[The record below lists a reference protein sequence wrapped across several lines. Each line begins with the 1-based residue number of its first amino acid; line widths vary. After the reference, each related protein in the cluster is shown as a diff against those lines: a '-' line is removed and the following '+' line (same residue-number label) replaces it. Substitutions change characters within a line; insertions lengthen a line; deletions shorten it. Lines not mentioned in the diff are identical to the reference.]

1 MQLKRF
7 INFFFTSI
15 LVFLMLNVCFADDGP
30 VIDKNQA
37 QAIAQDYLNTHSYSS
52 YKAVATDTLLAKVK
66 DKSTGNTYWMDAGQ
80 AKSDVR
86 EENPKIDLVLNFARV
101 VDIVNN
107 GKIVGKIYVDSY
119 NNVGEIVYKELP
131 ENSGTSSDGGSDGES
146 SDGGDLTYNG
156 SGDQN
161 SGGII
166 GTIQSFFNGIASFF
180 QQIWTSIFGGNTS

>member
-86 EENPKIDLVLNFARV
+86 EENPKIDLVLNFVRV

-119 NNVGEIVYKELP
+119 DNVGEIVYKELP
-131 ENSGTSSDGGSDGES
+131 ENSATSSDGGSNGES

-166 GTIQSFFNGIASFF
+166 GTIQSFFNGISSFF

>member
-1 MQLKRF
+1 
-7 INFFFTSI
+7 
-15 LVFLMLNVCFADDGP
+15 MLNVCFADDGP

-86 EENPKIDLVLNFARV
+86 EENPKIDLVLNFVRV

-119 NNVGEIVYKELP
+119 DNVGEIVYKELP
-131 ENSGTSSDGGSDGES
+131 ENSATSSDGGSNGES

-166 GTIQSFFNGIASFF
+166 GTIQSFFNGISSFF